1 MGGGSKSTG
10 EGFSRTTP
18 GFTDELGAVLRASME
33 GKSGYS
39 KQDAVADTQ
48 GLMRQQATNALQEAM
63 PKIAGMQNS
72 AGAYGSTTKALLQN
86 DLQARIMGQ
95 LAATQSQAIKDYAA
109 IDADRIRAAAAATQ
123 ASTASYSETFENASS
138 RKGWGSLFEP
148 GGIGSAIVGGGLD
161 AVSGGT
167 KELKIGG
174 SFADGGRVPKG
185 ADPQQ
190 EFLDQIIERLGL
202 SKAAEAVDPSR
213 RKLSEMPAINPPK
226 HPDEKMGIEIEK
238 LNARPKPKL
247 VVQNGQDDKDD
258 PLFTLLSTI

>member
-1 MGGGSKSTG
+1 MGGGSQSTG

-18 GFTDELGAVLRASME
+18 GFTEELGAVLRASME

-48 GLMRQQATNALQEAM
+48 GLMRQQATNALQESM

-123 ASTASYSETFENASS
+123 ASTASY
-138 RKGWGSLFEP
+138 
-148 GGIGSAIVGGGLD
+148 
-161 AVSGGT
+161 
-167 KELKIGG
+167 
-174 SFADGGRVPKG
+174 
-185 ADPQQ
+185 
-190 EFLDQIIERLGL
+190 
-202 SKAAEAVDPSR
+202 
-213 RKLSEMPAINPPK
+213 RKLSRMLHLVKVGVPC
-226 HPDEKMGIEIEK
+226 
-238 LNARPKPKL
+238 LNLAASDQLLL
-247 VVQNGQDDKDD
+247 VVA
-258 PLFTLLSTI
+258 STQQLAAPKS

>member
-1 MGGGSKSTG
+1 MSLIKPPSDLFLNLLDRHTRELVEVGEYADKLKAAGLMCEQSHDPLTQLQINDLYSHKFLKGNYHGRRFKSTG

-18 GFTDELGAVLRASME
+18 GFTEELGAVLRASME

-48 GLMRQQATNALQEAM
+48 GLMRQQATNALQESM

-123 ASTASYSETFENASS
+123 ASTASYSETFQNASS

-167 KELKIGG
+167 KELKIMKAMQMVDKSLKPTIHSK
-174 SFADGGRVPKG
+174 SF
-185 ADPQQ
+185 
-190 EFLDQIIERLGL
+190 
-202 SKAAEAVDPSR
+202 
-213 RKLSEMPAINPPK
+213 
-226 HPDEKMGIEIEK
+226 
-238 LNARPKPKL
+238 
-247 VVQNGQDDKDD
+247 
-258 PLFTLLSTI
+258 